1 VAVLFVALGG
11 AIGAVLRYVVSLLA
25 IQWAGAGFPWGTLA
39 VNLMGSFVIG
49 FLWQWFDR
57 LPVEPNVRTFVIIG
71 VLGAFTTFS
80 SYTLDSLRLWQAGKV
95 WLGLVN
101 VVGSNALGLTA
112 VTLGYLSAKQL
123 LTLVK

>member
-1 VAVLFVALGG
+1 VAFLFVALGG

>member
-1 VAVLFVALGG
+1 VAFLFVALGG

-80 SYTLDSLRLWQAGKV
+80 CYTLDSLRLWQAGKV

>member
-1 VAVLFVALGG
+1 
-11 AIGAVLRYVVSLLA
+11 LRYVVSLLA

-80 SYTLDSLRLWQAGKV
+80 SYTLDSLRLWQAGTV